1 MQLRHTFAG
10 GRSHMRPIYAVATR
24 NVAGALAALVVGGPI
39 AHRAPG
45 DPVVL
50 RARLWEWKVELSA
63 STVPAGTVT
72 FTVTNAG
79 TIPHAFEIEGHGME
93 KETDEIQAGSSA
105 TLTLTLKLGTY
116 EVYCP
121 VGEGSHKKLGM
132 ETHLKVAGAQ
142 SSGAPGYGGSEMSE
156 SHETAEKVQS
166 IRVTS
171 GGPGIQN
178 LPRPFPVPQSA
189 APNLPAFGDERG
201 GPESQGKNR
210 PYSEQR
216 APVPR
221 SLTFTARAKGP

>member
-45 DPVVL
+45 DPVVVS
-50 RARLWEWKVELSA
+50 ARLWEWKVELSA

-93 KETDEIQAGSSA
+93 KETDEIQPGSSA
-105 TLTLTLKLGTY
+105 TFTLTLKLGTY
-116 EVYCP
+116 EAYCP
-121 VGEGSHKKLGM
+121 VGEGSHKRLGM

-142 SSGAPGYGGSEMSE
+142 SSGAPGHGGSAMSQ
-156 SHETAEKVQS
+156 SHETGAKAQTM
-166 IRVTS
+166 RATS
-171 GGPGIQN
+171 GGPGTQTRPRA
-178 LPRPFPVPQSA
+178 LPRPP
-189 APNLPAFGDERG
+189 G
-201 GPESQGKNR
+201 
-210 PYSEQR
+210 R
-216 APVPR
+216 APP
-221 SLTFTARAKGP
+221 

>member
-1 MQLRHTFAG
+1 MQLRHTLAG

-45 DPVVL
+45 DPVVVS
-50 RARLWEWKVELSA
+50 ARLWEWKVELSA

-93 KETDEIQAGSSA
+93 KETDEIQPGSSA
-105 TLTLTLKLGTY
+105 TFTLTLKLGTY

-121 VGEGSHKKLGM
+121 VGEGSHKRLGM

-142 SSGAPGYGGSEMSE
+142 SSGAPGYGGSQVREA
-156 SHETAEKVQS
+156 HQTAEEGQS

-171 GGPGIQN
+171 GGPGLQS
-178 LPRPFPVPQSA
+178 LPRAVPLPPNA
-189 APNLPAFGDERG
+189 APRLPAVRDERG
-201 GPESQGKNR
+201 GLEAQVENGPDSNNL
-210 PYSEQR
+210 
-216 APVPR
+216 APISR
-221 SLTFTARAKGP
+221 SL

>member
-1 MQLRHTFAG
+1 MQLRHTLAG

-24 NVAGALAALVVGGPI
+24 IVAGALAALVVGGPI

-45 DPVVL
+45 DPVVVS
-50 RARLWEWKVELSA
+50 ARLWEWKVELSA

-93 KETDEIQAGSSA
+93 KETDEIQPGSSA
-105 TLTLTLKLGTY
+105 TFTLTLKLGTY

-156 SHETAEKVQS
+156 AHETAEKVQS
-166 IRVTS
+166 VRGTS
-171 GGPGIQN
+171 GRAGIPNPPGA
-178 LPRPFPVPQSA
+178 LPFPDSA
-189 APNLPAFGDERG
+189 APILQAFGDERG
-201 GPESQGKNR
+201 GPGAQGEKR
-210 PYSEQR
+210 PE
-216 APVPR
+216 PNNV
-221 SLTFTARAKGP
+221 